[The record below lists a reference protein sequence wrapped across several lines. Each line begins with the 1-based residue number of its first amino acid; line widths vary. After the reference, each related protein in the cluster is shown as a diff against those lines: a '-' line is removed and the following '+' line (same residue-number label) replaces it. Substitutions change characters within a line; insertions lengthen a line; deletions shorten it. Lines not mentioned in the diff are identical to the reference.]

1 MTSNNRSHAIAE
13 LGYDVV
19 GLDHSPAMLGD
30 FEREL
35 AARTDDVRRRVR
47 LVEGDAT
54 SLPREITERGSF
66 DVILCHGVLM
76 YMADPGPALAEM
88 AQVLAPRGILS
99 LLVRNADALAMHPG
113 LKGDWEGARKALT
126 ETAYTNRVGVEA
138 RADRI
143 SDLTLETER
152 VGLSVRQ
159 WYGVLTF
166 AEYAAMESTVPGAD
180 EFAEIMACE
189 QQAGR
194 TDPYRR
200 IAAML
205 HVIATPSLP

>member
-1 MTSNNRSHAIAE
+1 MSS
-13 LGYDVV
+13 V
-19 GLDHSPAMLGD
+19 
-30 FEREL
+30 
-35 AARTDDVRRRVR
+35 
-47 LVEGDAT
+47 
-54 SLPREITERGSF
+54 
-66 DVILCHGVLM
+66 CHGVLM

-88 AQVLAPRGILS
+88 ARVLAPRGILS

-113 LKGDWEGARKALT
+113 LKGDWGGARKALT

-143 SDLTLETER
+143 SDLTWEAGR
-152 VGLSVRQ
+152 AGLSVRQ

-166 AEYAAMESTVPGAD
+166 AEYAAMESTVPEAD

-205 HVIATPSLP
+205 HVIATPTPS